1 MNQIGCS
8 TGLLSHPDKESEAEQ
23 CKIKKKKKIHDL
35 YGVAHK
41 DRRWWWG
48 GSLA

>member
-23 CKIKKKKKIHDL
+23 CKIKKKKGSMICMVWPIKTGGGGGGG
-35 YGVAHK
+35 GVH
-41 DRRWWWG
+41 
-48 GSLA
+48 

>member
-23 CKIKKKKKIHDL
+23 CKIKKKKKGSMICMVWPIKTGGGGG
-35 YGVAHK
+35 GVH
-41 DRRWWWG
+41 
-48 GSLA
+48 